1 MSTVIYLSTYG
12 GSSSFFQEQ
21 LTVEICG
28 SPNVL
33 FYLLFLSPVPEFNQY
48 ISLGIY
54 AFSTTEHQ
62 SQPQQYYVLKLG
74 TRLYP
79 FPSP

>member
-1 MSTVIYLSTYG
+1 MSAVLYLSTYG
-12 GSSSFFQEQ
+12 GSSSLFQAH
-21 LTVEICG
+21 LTVEACG

-33 FYLLFLSPVPEFNQY
+33 FYLLFRSLVPEFNQY
-48 ISLGIY
+48 IYLGIY
-54 AFSTTEHQ
+54 TVSPTEHQ
-62 SQPQQYYVLKLG
+62 SQLQQYYVLILG